1 MRQTVKD
8 LAIAAF
14 CGVIFVGAT
23 GGAVAQQVEAEKAM
37 DKEAHKA
44 EMADK
49 KAAKKADYE
58 AKKMAH
64 EAKKEAKTM
73 EEKPNL

>member
-8 LAIAAF
+8 MALAAF
-14 CGVIFVGAT
+14 CGMIFVGAT

-44 EMADK
+44 EMAEK
-49 KAAKKADYE
+49 KAAKKTDHE

-64 EAKKEAKTM
+64 EGKKEAMKM